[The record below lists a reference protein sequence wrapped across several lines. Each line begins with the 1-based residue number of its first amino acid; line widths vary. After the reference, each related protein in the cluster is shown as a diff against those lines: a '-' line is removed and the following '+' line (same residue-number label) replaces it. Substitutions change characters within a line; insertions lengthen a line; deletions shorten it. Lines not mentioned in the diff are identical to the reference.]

1 MADCTNCGT
10 WNPDDKDVCWRCQT
24 KLPII
29 EEKKKKGK
37 PAVFFGLP
45 AWTWVIVVLLFLAP
59 MFSQCFS
66 APAG

>member
-24 KLPII
+24 KLPRV
-29 EEKKKKGK
+29 EEKKPKRK

-45 AWTWVIVVLLFLAP
+45 AWTWIIVVLLFLAP
-59 MFSQCFS
+59 MFSQCLS

>member
-24 KLPII
+24 KLPRV

-45 AWTWVIVVLLFLAP
+45 VGL
-59 MFSQCFS
+59 
-66 APAG
+66 G